1 MRHVNA
7 AADSLATE
15 AQEGRAGR
23 VVLSLERMA
32 ELNVIN
38 IIPEVLYTPNN
49 SARTKE
55 ECDSEKSSA
64 TAVTRSQLR

>member
-1 MRHVNA
+1 MRHFNA

-15 AQEGRAGR
+15 ALEGRAGR
-23 VVLSLERMA
+23 VALSLERKA

-38 IIPEVLYTPNN
+38 RIPEVWYTPNN
-49 SARTKE
+49 SVRAKE
-55 ECDSEKSSA
+55 ESDSKKSSA